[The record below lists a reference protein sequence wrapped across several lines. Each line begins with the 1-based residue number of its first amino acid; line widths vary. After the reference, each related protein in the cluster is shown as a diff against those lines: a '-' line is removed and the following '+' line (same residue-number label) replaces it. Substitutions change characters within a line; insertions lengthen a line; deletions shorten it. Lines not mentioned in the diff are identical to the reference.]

1 MHLVIRHSTYKGQ
14 KILLLNEKYL
24 ASYFHIWKT
33 NKIYC
38 VLYKNQLSKWNIS
51 TLQNT
56 KLIYSLNI
64 CGLCS
69 KCFYNGVLKPKTLIL
84 RLTYLSYMGS
94 KEVNEAICG
103 VDFTI
108 IAQTNP
114 HYHILSNK
122 EPNPFVIRSWS
133 DILN

>member
-1 MHLVIRHSTYKGQ
+1 MRNIWLPIFIFEKLIKYIVYST
-14 KILLLNEKYL
+14 
-24 ASYFHIWKT
+24 KT
-33 NKIYC
+33 NYRNEI
-38 VLYKNQLSKWNIS
+38 VVSS

-103 VDFTI
+103 VDCPI
-108 IAQTNP
+108 IGIYLHKKP
-114 HYHILSNK
+114 IIILSNK
-122 EPNPFVIRSWS
+122 EPDPLVIRRQKLITIRYTKL
-133 DILN
+133 DLFIGTFK